1 MYCVGVA
8 YVLCAVSSDVRIS
21 HDTKGFGWEKLAGA
35 AVLVAAI
42 PVIHYTGMAAASFTP
57 VSTALDLSHAVG
69 ISTLGT
75 AGIAGVA
82 FLLLRPALPTSAGER
97 RFPVQKLHRSQAYPG
112 EAQTVTPTGVVG
124 WDPPPRA
131 DPLS

>member
-35 AVLVAAI
+35 AVLGAAI
-42 PVIHYTGMAAASFTP
+42 PVMHYTGMAAASFTP
-57 VSTALDLSHAVG
+57 ASTALDLSHAVG

-75 AGIAGVA
+75 AGIARVTLVVLPLA
-82 FLLLRPALPTSAGER
+82 LRTSPGDR
-97 RFPVQKLHRSQAYPG
+97 RFPEPKV
-112 EAQTVTPTGVVG
+112 
-124 WDPPPRA
+124 PRPA
-131 DPLS
+131 A